1 MIAIPMLR
9 FIVLPSTYYSK
20 NTDNISTYRIL
31 YFSISFLK
39 SYGYFFLVML
49 WYIFFL
55 NGNLFLQYLMPFHFP
70 LPSGAVG
77 LDCLDF
83 RASSLFW
90 ACWVNSREFDPSSSL
105 LRRWQ
110 NFVLFS
116 HSSRKERLNMEK
128 AGSPVTSAPVTN
140 DY

>member
-1 MIAIPMLR
+1 
-9 FIVLPSTYYSK
+9 
-20 NTDNISTYRIL
+20 
-31 YFSISFLK
+31 
-39 SYGYFFLVML
+39 
-49 WYIFFL
+49 
-55 NGNLFLQYLMPFHFP
+55 MPFHFP

-128 AGSPVTSAPVTN
+128 AGSPVTWAPVTN